1 MMHLIRSPRN
11 YAKGVIFWNIALD
24 QNSAPK
30 LAGVDPSAVNRG
42 FITIRS
48 DSTDNVNYEMAYY
61 SMGHSS
67 KFVDPGA
74 LRIDSS
80 NYQDNVETVAYL
92 NPDNSIAVVLSNRRN
107 DRRSVKIVWN
117 GREAI
122 FNMEGNSATSLK
134 WRI

>member
-11 YAKGVIFWNIALD
+11 YAKGVLFWNIALD

-30 LAGVDPSAVNRG
+30 LASVDSSAVNRG
-42 FITIRS
+42 FLTIRS
-48 DSTDNVNYEMAYY
+48 DSMDQVNYEMAYY

-74 LRIDSS
+74 VRIDSS
-80 NYQDNVETVAYL
+80 NSPDDVETVAYL

-107 DRRSVKIVWN
+107 DKKAVKIVWN
-117 GREAI
+117 EREAV
-122 FNMEGNSATSLK
+122 FDMEGSSATTLK
-134 WRI
+134 WKI